1 MRTSVKTMA
10 PMGIREVSMRALA
23 RRVVSVSLVAMV
35 SVMASCVQVLG
46 DYKPAGTGG
55 SATTSSGH
63 GPTSGSAT
71 SGSSGAATSTGS
83 SSSSSSGAP
92 PVAGR
97 PGSDLTS
104 GGQISTSASYK
115 LIGAVSESPG
125 QNQGS
130 SSPSH
135 KVVTG
140 IIGTTQ

>member
-1 MRTSVKTMA
+1 MSTSMKTIA
-10 PMGIREVSMRALA
+10 PIWIREVSMKALA

-55 SATTSSGH
+55 SAAISTSH
-63 GPTSGSAT
+63 GTTSGSAT
-71 SGSSGAATSTGS
+71 SSGGATTSTGS

-92 PVAGR
+92 PVVGR

-125 QNQGS
+125 QNQTS

>member
-1 MRTSVKTMA
+1 MKTIA
-10 PMGIREVSMRALA
+10 RICIREVSMTTLA
-23 RRVVSVSLVAMV
+23 RRFVSVSLVAMV

-55 SATTSSGH
+55 SATASTGHGTTSVSAASSSG
-63 GPTSGSAT
+63 GAT
-71 SGSSGAATSTGS
+71 TSTGS

-92 PVAGR
+92 PVVGR

-125 QNQGS
+125 QNQSS